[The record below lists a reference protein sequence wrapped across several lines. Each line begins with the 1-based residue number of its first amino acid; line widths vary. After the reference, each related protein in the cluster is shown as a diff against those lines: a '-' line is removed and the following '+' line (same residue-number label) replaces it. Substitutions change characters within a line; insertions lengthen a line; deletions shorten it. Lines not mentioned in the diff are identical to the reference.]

1 MPKHKNNHSISQER
15 FIDDSVNK
23 FLFFDTEIWV
33 FPVSLFSEQGFGYWV
48 GSVKPTTFLDIHG
61 NRTQYQALQQDDINR
76 YHNSGYLVDV
86 VVNSANN
93 FLRGG
98 SGIAKL
104 LKDVLGADYLHQN
117 QQLLNEHGGE
127 LKRGNAYFIN
137 FSSPAYRTLKGII
150 HAISIEYNKTNGR
163 KFQIDLSSGTHIST
177 CVYNSLTT
185 CHDHHF
191 QDIAIPQMASRVGYS
206 IYPKN
211 IAPVVMLQATLNA
224 IFTFLSKNRS
234 TSIKRICLHPSN
246 QQSEMAMIHAL
257 TTASQ

>member
-1 MPKHKNNHSISQER
+1 MSKHKSKHSVSQEF
-15 FIDDSVNK
+15 FINDSVNK

-33 FPVSLFSEQGFGYWV
+33 FPVALFSETGFGYWV
-48 GSVKPTTFLDIHG
+48 GLVKSSAFLDMYSD
-61 NRTQYQALQQDDINR
+61 RTQYQELQQDEINR

-93 FLRGG
+93 FLKGG
-98 SGIAKL
+98 SGIAKML
-104 LKDVLGADYLHQN
+104 DDVLGADYTDQN
-117 QQLLNEHGGE
+117 KKLLNAHGGE
-127 LKRGNAYFIN
+127 LKIGNAYLIN
-137 FSSPAYRTLKGII
+137 FSSPVYRTLKGII
-150 HAISIEYNKTNGR
+150 NAVSIKYNKNR
-163 KFQIDLSSGTHIST
+163 KFQIDLSSGNHIFT
-177 CVYNSLTT
+177 CVYNSLIT
-185 CHDHHF
+185 CHDHDF

-246 QQSEMAMIHAL
+246 QQSEATMIHAL
-257 TTASQ
+257 TTALPR